1 MVGPVPGRRCGPVV
15 AGAAEKN
22 VCTDVAVPSERCKD
36 DGVGLQASKL
46 VGRGLMRRCPVCGSG
61 HLFRYWFAMRTA
73 CPGCGLVFRRA
84 PGQWLGSWFL
94 NIVLVQVVLVVG
106 ISGLVA
112 ATWPARLSW
121 FAIGAVVAVAV
132 MVPMVTFPFSRTLW
146 MAIDLIMRPLDFDDG
161 VAPGVELEQ
170 SERRR
175 RHTPKCPLPKD
186 PRGGH
191 DH

>member
-1 MVGPVPGRRCGPVV
+1 M
-15 AGAAEKN
+15 GATEENA
-22 VCTDVAVPSERCKD
+22 CADVAMGCKRCKD
-36 DGVGLQASKL
+36 GDVGLRASKL

-61 HLFRYWFAMRTA
+61 HLFRLWFAMRTA

-121 FAIGAVVAVAV
+121 LAIGAVVVVAI
-132 MVPMVTFPFSRTLW
+132 MIPLLTFPFSRTLW
-146 MAIDLIMRPLDFDDG
+146 MAIDLIMRPLEFDDG

-170 SERRR
+170 SERNRR
-175 RHTPKCPLPKD
+175 RAPSGPLPKGH
-186 PRGGH
+186 PGGRH
-191 DH
+191 D